1 MGPGL
6 DDGVVGRDHRLAL
19 AGQQQVVLQVAPA
32 RQPDAAVHRA
42 QLAAAAAEAQ
52 RMARLQTESDG
63 PRAGQVGH
71 VQFGGQLRLHHQSPV
86 RCEAI
91 FGDKLGV
98 IQ

>member
-1 MGPGL
+1 L
-6 DDGVVGRDHRLAL
+6 DHTELIAEDCFAPYRRLMMKTQLTAEL
-19 AGQQQVVLQVAPA
+19 YV
-32 RQPDAAVHRA
+32 PD
-42 QLAAAAAEAQ
+42 L
-52 RMARLQTESDG
+52 SG